1 MPSISLQEKTEEH
14 RCFSNTA
21 MYFYMNLQTLKIKHI
36 VAKFSHIHTLKD
48 NILDFVWAALVLK
61 NIQKASFLAISKS
74 YNLGFSPSHNVHHC
88 TLCNIDCTCSV
99 LTHIAGKKH
108 SHCELPF
115 FPASSATQ
123 KTAQ

>member
-1 MPSISLQEKTEEH
+1 MPFISLQEKQEH
-14 RCFSNTA
+14 RCFSNIA
-21 MYFYMNLQTLKIKHI
+21 MYFYMNLQTLK
-36 VAKFSHIHTLKD
+36 V
-48 NILDFVWAALVLK
+48 NILLLNSATHTQFGGQYFGFCLGCLCLK
-61 NIQKASFLAISKS
+61 KKIQKTSFLAISNR

-99 LTHIAGKKH
+99 LTHSAGKKH

-115 FPASSATQ
+115 FPASCASQ